1 MHTEAQRCQ
10 DQLQQINSRVADVV
24 REFTAAAERKCE
36 QAQRG
41 QERAEEK
48 LRTQVERAKAAEAAA
63 AEVKRQAKEAQT
75 RAAKAER
82 RAEIAEARAAEAEG
96 RAEEAEARAAEAK
109 RRAEE
114 AEARAAGANA
124 ILQQEDLEQESHEL
138 LCAKPST
145 AACLAA
151 DRRLPSHTNSRSRS
165 RASHDDGP
173 DAGFGG
179 SKEQISSEHALA
191 PCHGQ
196 TSSSPAAG
204 AGQIVGAQAKVDR
217 MRHGQPNHESGADG
231 AFLRDHGS
239 SKERRAS
246 LGERGSR
253 SRLSLSKGHA
263 DNCTK
268 VPSGNQGKFC
278 DSSPVRSSTSSSTSS
293 GKPLPEG
300 DSASHSGAASS
311 GGHSAKKARRANNE
325 RETLGERDGLGRHQT
340 CSQAG
345 HSVAPACGGGNGS
358 ISDPSPAIRL
368 ASADA
373 MPSGANAWQMVVD
386 DDGQSQDII
395 QETCLP
401 GDEMEES
408 LVLLP
413 IPPTRS
419 ERQREHERGKV
430 EEDEKLDLRSRVQ
443 AWDQSCAGNGVL
455 GIENVRN
462 QQTFEDDRECDLRE
476 VKSRSFRRDIASQE
490 RSSPKD
496 ARDSAAPHQNVGSR
510 GKESVSK
517 PEEFEKVESRQ
528 ASEGTSSPHSQADDD
543 VAATSLCLAQQDAQE
558 SEELDPCSSP
568 LLLVTS
574 KKRKLD
580 RYKTTGAHSWQ
591 AGKQASSDSGVHA
604 ASDLAFGLRK
614 GRDDTCRQVSFAMHD
629 DKTMQ
634 GVDGEG
640 VLSGPLAESH
650 PLAACGFV
658 RKSST
663 MLLEDASKVLT
674 ADGKPAIQDAQVR
687 QADRVGNDHAID
699 SEMQFRRERKEEVTS
714 RRVHGAGG
722 HEGRQGEKEVGG
734 QSTKGV
740 VGLYDNLKKAIA
752 LPTPPTTKSSK
763 TLDRTALGGSKICR
777 ASTVAAP
784 RDGRLK
790 APDRVNGGGLSRS
803 TSLAPDRVYGSATL
817 TSMSAGKHGNDQ
829 QSLARQTHAGF
840 KVHEDGHSNFHDDG
854 VRAGNQLR
862 ALGKRPLRQVRV
874 SQPQLYALKLYV
886 DPNADGLLN
895 RCRK

>member
-63 AEVKRQAKEAQT
+63 AEAKRQTKEAQ
-75 RAAKAER
+75 
-82 RAEIAEARAAEAEG
+82 ARAADAE
-96 RAEEAEARAAEAK
+96 

-114 AEARAAGANA
+114 AEARAADAERRAEEAEARAADANA
-124 ILQQEDLEQESHEL
+124 RLQQERRAEEADARAADANARLQQENQEQESHEL

-145 AACLAA
+145 TACLAA
-151 DRRLPSHTNSRSRS
+151 DRRLPSHTNGRSRS
-165 RASHDDGP
+165 RASQDDGTE
-173 DAGFGG
+173 AGIGV
-179 SKEQISSEHALA
+179 SKEQISSESVLA
-191 PCHGQ
+191 TCHGQ

-204 AGQIVGAQAKVDR
+204 AGQAVGEQAKVDR
-217 MRHGQPNHESGADG
+217 LRQGQPNHAPGADG
-231 AFLRDHGS
+231 AFLRDHGR
-239 SKERRAS
+239 SKERKKAS

-263 DNCTK
+263 DNSTK
-268 VPSGNQGKFC
+268 VRSGNQGKLC
-278 DSSPVRSSTSSSTSS
+278 DSSPVHSSSTSSTSS
-293 GKPLPEG
+293 GKTLPEV
-300 DSASHSGAASS
+300 DSASHSGEASS

-325 RETLGERDGLGRHQT
+325 RETLGERDGLGRNQT
-340 CSQAG
+340 CSQAD
-345 HSVAPACGGGNGS
+345 HSVARS
-358 ISDPSPAIRL
+358 ISDPSPASRL
-368 ASADA
+368 ANADA
-373 MPSGANAWQMVVD
+373 MPSGANALQMVVN

-419 ERQREHERGKV
+419 ERQREPERGKV
-430 EEDEKLDLRSRVQ
+430 EEDEKWDLRSRVQ
-443 AWDQSCAGNGVL
+443 ASDQSWAGNGVF
-455 GIENVRN
+455 GIANDHN
-462 QQTFEDDRECDLRE
+462 QQTFGDDRECDLRE
-476 VKSRSFRRDIASQE
+476 VKSRNFRRDIAGQE
-490 RSSPKD
+490 RCSPQD
-496 ARDSAAPHQNVGSR
+496 AARDSAAPHPNVGSR

-517 PEEFEKVESRQ
+517 PEKFEKVKSRQ
-528 ASEGTSSPHSQADDD
+528 ALEGTTSPHSQADDA
-543 VAATSLCLAQQDAQE
+543 VATTSLCLAQQDAQE
-558 SEELDPCSSP
+558 SEELDPCSSSP
-568 LLLVTS
+568 LLFVTS

-580 RYKTTGAHSWQ
+580 RCKTTAAHSRQ
-591 AGKQASSDSGVHA
+591 EGKHASSDSGVCA
-604 ASDLAFGLRK
+604 ASDLASGLRK

-634 GVDGEG
+634 GIDGEG

-658 RKSST
+658 RKSSE
-663 MLLEDASKVLT
+663 MLTEGASKVLA
-674 ADGKPAIQDAQVR
+674 ADGKPAIQDAQV
-687 QADRVGNDHAID
+687 QHPDRVGNDHAMD

-722 HEGRQGEKEVGG
+722 HEGRQGENEVSG

-740 VGLYDNLKKAIA
+740 VKSDNNLKKANT

-763 TLDRTALGGSKICR
+763 TLDRTAVGGSKICR

-790 APDRVNGGGLSRS
+790 APDRVNGGGISRS
-803 TSLAPDRVYGSATL
+803 TSLAPDRVYGSSAL
-817 TSMSAGKHGNDQ
+817 TWDPPIPVGKHGHDQ
-829 QSLARQTHAGF
+829 QSIARKTHAGF
-840 KVHEDGHSNFHDDG
+840 KVHEDSHSNFLDNG
-854 VRAGNQLR
+854 AGAGNRLR
-862 ALGKRPLRQVRV
+862 ALDTRPLRQVRV
-874 SQPQLYALKLYV
+874 SHPQLYALSFSLSLMPV
-886 DPNADGLLN
+886 G
-895 RCRK
+895 C

>member
-1 MHTEAQRCQ
+1 MSGLMHTEAQRCQ
-10 DQLQQINSRVADVV
+10 DQLLQINSRVADVV

-48 LRTQVERAKAAEAAA
+48 LRTQVERAKAAEVAA
-63 AEVKRQAKEAQT
+63 AEAKRQTKD
-75 RAAKAER
+75 
-82 RAEIAEARAAEAEG
+82 AEARAAEAER
-96 RAEEAEARAAEAK
+96 RAEEAEARAAEAE

-114 AEARAAGANA
+114 AEAR
-124 ILQQEDLEQESHEL
+124 LQQENQEQESHEL

-145 AACLAA
+145 TACLAA
-151 DRRLPSHTNSRSRS
+151 DRRLPSHTNGRSRS
-165 RASHDDGP
+165 RASQDDGTE
-173 DAGFGG
+173 AGIGG
-179 SKEQISSEHALA
+179 SKEQISSESVLA
-191 PCHGQ
+191 TCHGQ
-196 TSSSPAAG
+196 MSSSPAAG
-204 AGQIVGAQAKVDR
+204 AGQAVKPAKVDR
-217 MRHGQPNHESGADG
+217 LRQGQPNHAPGADG
-231 AFLRDHGS
+231 AFLRDHGR
-239 SKERRAS
+239 SKERKKAS

-263 DNCTK
+263 DNSTK
-268 VPSGNQGKFC
+268 VRSGNQGKLC
-278 DSSPVRSSTSSSTSS
+278 DSSPVHSSTSSSTSS
-293 GKPLPEG
+293 GKLLPEV
-300 DSASHSGAASS
+300 DSASQSGEASS

-325 RETLGERDGLGRHQT
+325 RETLGERDCLGRNQT
-340 CSQAG
+340 CSQAD

-358 ISDPSPAIRL
+358 ISEPSPASRL
-368 ASADA
+368 AKADA
-373 MPSGANAWQMVVD
+373 MPSGAYAWQMVVN

-419 ERQREHERGKV
+419 ERQREPERGKV
-430 EEDEKLDLRSRVQ
+430 EEDEKFDLRSRVQ
-443 AWDQSCAGNGVL
+443 VWDQSWAGNGVF
-455 GIENVRN
+455 GIANDHN
-462 QQTFEDDRECDLRE
+462 QQTFGDDRECDLRE
-476 VKSRSFRRDIASQE
+476 VKSRNFRRDIAGQE
-490 RSSPKD
+490 RSSPQD
-496 ARDSAAPHQNVGSR
+496 AARDSAAPHPNVVSR

-517 PEEFEKVESRQ
+517 PEKFEKVKSRQ
-528 ASEGTSSPHSQADDD
+528 VLEGTTSPHSQADDT

-568 LLLVTS
+568 LLFVTS

-580 RYKTTGAHSWQ
+580 RCKTTGAHSRQ
-591 AGKQASSDSGVHA
+591 EGKHASSDSGVRA
-604 ASDLAFGLRK
+604 ASDLASGLRK

-634 GVDGEG
+634 GIDGKG

-658 RKSST
+658 RKSSE
-663 MLLEDASKVLT
+663 MLTEGASKVLA
-674 ADGKPAIQDAQVR
+674 ADGKPAIQDAQV
-687 QADRVGNDHAID
+687 QHPDRVGNDHAMD

-722 HEGRQGEKEVGG
+722 HEGRQGENGVGG

-740 VGLYDNLKKAIA
+740 VKSYNNLKKANT

-763 TLDRTALGGSKICR
+763 TLDRTAVGESKICR

-790 APDRVNGGGLSRS
+790 APDRVNGGGISRS
-803 TSLAPDRVYGSATL
+803 TSLAPDRVYGSSAL
-817 TSMSAGKHGNDQ
+817 TWDPPIPVGKHGHDQ
-829 QSLARQTHAGF
+829 QSIARKTHAGF
-840 KVHEDGHSNFHDDG
+840 KVHEDFFDNGAG
-854 VRAGNQLR
+854 AGNQLR
-862 ALGKRPLRQVRV
+862 ALDSRPLRQVRV
-874 SQPQLYALKLYV
+874 SHPQLYALSFSLRLMPV
-886 DPNADGLLN
+886 G
-895 RCRK
+895 C